1 MKKQTKKF
9 GLTTSI
15 AMIAGIVIGS
25 GIFFKTDDILLA
37 TGGNVLHGVILLV
50 VGAMGIIF
58 GGLVVAQYAKETSE
72 AGGLISYT
80 EKAWGKTVGY
90 LAGWFQTIFYF
101 PALVA
106 ILAWICAIYIGLF
119 FGITNPNDPFIWIT
133 SLILIF
139 FFFILNIIN
148 TQKAGQFQTV
158 TLFIK
163 LFALASLSI
172 IGIVFG
178 NTSNLVS
185 PNTITSINQTP
196 NLFAGLIAC
205 AFAYDG
211 WFVAPSIAH
220 EIKDPKKNLSRALVI
235 APILILIVYLFYFIG
250 INMMLGPQQ
259 IIELKDG
266 SVGYFLSRFMGDFG
280 VKLVYLM
287 VSISVMG
294 ALNGLTLGFIR
305 QPYALSIRDEFP
317 MSHKLKKIHPK
328 YDIPINSAFFAIG
341 ISLLWLLLH
350 FFSIQGFKLGFID
363 FSGLQIDSL
372 PIVLTYIFYALLYV
386 RILID
391 QSKKR
396 TLNKR
401 NAYLYP
407 ILALFGASLILFGGL
422 TQDGAGL
429 YFMISILGILA
440 GLWIRPKTL
449 MD

>member
-220 EIKDPKKNLSRALVI
+220 
-235 APILILIVYLFYFIG
+235 
-250 INMMLGPQQ
+250 
-259 IIELKDG
+259 
-266 SVGYFLSRFMGDFG
+266 
-280 VKLVYLM
+280 
-287 VSISVMG
+287 
-294 ALNGLTLGFIR
+294 
-305 QPYALSIRDEFP
+305 
-317 MSHKLKKIHPK
+317 
-328 YDIPINSAFFAIG
+328 
-341 ISLLWLLLH
+341 
-350 FFSIQGFKLGFID
+350 
-363 FSGLQIDSL
+363 
-372 PIVLTYIFYALLYV
+372 
-386 RILID
+386 
-391 QSKKR
+391 
-396 TLNKR
+396 
-401 NAYLYP
+401 
-407 ILALFGASLILFGGL
+407 
-422 TQDGAGL
+422 
-429 YFMISILGILA
+429 
-440 GLWIRPKTL
+440 
-449 MD
+449 

>member
-9 GLTTSI
+9 GLLTSI

-25 GIFFKTDDILLA
+25 GIFFKTDDILVS
-37 TGGNVLHGVILLV
+37 TGGNVFQGVILLI

-80 EKAWGKTVGY
+80 EKAWGKTMGY

-101 PALVA
+101 PALIA
-106 ILAWICAIYIGLF
+106 ILAWICAIYIGLL
-119 FGITNPNDPFIWIT
+119 FGISNPNDPFIWIT

-139 FFFILNIIN
+139 FFFTLNIIN

-178 NTSNLVS
+178 KTSNLI
-185 PNTITSINQTP
+185 NTETITTIKHTP

-220 EIKDPKKNLSRALVI
+220 EIKDPKKNLSKALVI
-235 APILILIVYLFYFIG
+235 APILILVVYLFYFIG

-259 IIELKDG
+259 IIELQDG
-266 SVGYFLSRFMGDFG
+266 SVGYFLSQFLGDFG
-280 VKLVYLM
+280 VKLVYLL

-294 ALNGLTLGFIR
+294 ALNGLILGYIR
-305 QPYALSIRDEFP
+305 QPYALAIRNEFP
-317 MSHKLKKIHPK
+317 MANKLKKIHPK
-328 YDIPINSAFFAIG
+328 FDIPINAAIFALIT
-341 ISLLWLLLH
+341 SLFWLLLH
-350 FFSIQGFKLGFID
+350 FFSVQGYTLGMIH
-363 FSGLQIDSL
+363 FSGLEIDNL
-372 PIVLTYIFYALLYV
+372 PIVLTYVFYALLYL
-386 RILID
+386 RILVD
-391 QSKKR
+391 QLKKR
-396 TLNKR
+396 TLDIK
-401 NAYLYP
+401 NAYVYP
-407 ILALFGASLILFGGL
+407 ILALFGASLILYGGL
-422 TQDGAGL
+422 TQEGAGI
-429 YFMISILGILA
+429 YFMISILGIFA
-440 GLWIRPKTL
+440 GLWIRPKTI
-449 MD
+449 